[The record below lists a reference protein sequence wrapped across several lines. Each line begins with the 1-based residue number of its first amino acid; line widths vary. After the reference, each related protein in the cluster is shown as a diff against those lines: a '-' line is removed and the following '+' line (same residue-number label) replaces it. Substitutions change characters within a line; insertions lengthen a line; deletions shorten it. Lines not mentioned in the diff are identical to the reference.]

1 MLPDVST
8 TSSYA
13 KRSRTDGQYLACKI
27 NLLANKYS
35 WLFTGLSGDHGN
47 DYNDILRAQKKN
59 SSAILNL

>member
-27 NLLANKYS
+27 NLLAISAVKWKVGMTSNITAMYVKR
-35 WLFTGLSGDHGN
+35 LNFLD
-47 DYNDILRAQKKN
+47 KN
-59 SSAILNL
+59 NL